1 MKPEEITSLLE
12 ETSMEDVQNLVK
24 YLKIQKAESYA
35 ITHGQTRKEIVENY
49 LNKMSELDPTLA
61 AVYPTNADGKGIDD
75 CMLYLEDN
83 ALKMVTQRTGVQTV
97 QLPSFTVFE
106 WAERYFLDPEVK
118 KFEKAKPAPAPVYKP
133 KKRTLKDLQKAKAE
147 WEAENSRK
155 IQEWEVDN
163 NAKIDAFEREHA
175 SDLFPP
181 ENPHCKNVNPYLEK
195 TFPDQAE
202 LDALLQGKETPVED
216 EPETN
221 EEDIPEE
228 DPVDDAVGEIKPVSE
243 TPAEDPQAH
252 ADDGTTNLPY

>member
-12 ETSMEDVQNLVK
+12 GTSMEDVQNLVK

-35 ITHGQTRKEIVENY
+35 ITHGQTRKEIIENY

-75 CMLYLEDN
+75 CLLYIEEN
-83 ALKMVTQRTGVQTV
+83 AKKMVTERTGVQTV
-97 QLPSFTVFE
+97 QLASFTVFE

-118 KFEKAKPAPAPVYKP
+118 KFEKPKPAPTPAYKP
-133 KKRTLKDLQKAKAE
+133 KKRTIKDLLKAKAE

-163 NAKIDAFEREHA
+163 NTKIDAFEREHA

-181 ENPHCKNVNPYLEK
+181 ENPHCKNVNPYLGL
-195 TFPDQAE
+195 TFPDQKE
-202 LDALLQGKETPVED
+202 LDALLKAEDKTKAD

-228 DPVDDAVGEIKPVSE
+228 DPVDDATGEIEPVSE